1 MTHTTQELAELS
13 AIVGAPVLAAERCGW
28 GFENH
33 TEIATLADGRRLVVQ
48 RIASRVMADHKLQ
61 LAGTLPARLAA
72 RGIRA
77 ARQIAA
83 NADADPPYAV
93 REYLPGEAG
102 ATRMGT
108 IEGAIQIARAM
119 GALLP
124 RLAALDTA
132 GVALDS
138 SWANPIGL
146 AEQSGRR
153 IGRCRALLD
162 APVVAALEATI
173 DELPAHFADRPAV
186 FAHGDFCP
194 VNVLIEPPHEDRRSK
209 IEDSG
214 TTATARYLPSSILY
228 PKVRVVGLLD
238 LEFARIADAL
248 FDAAW
253 WGWVVRYH
261 HPERWVAAWPH
272 LLAAAG
278 FAPSAATTARVQAL
292 QRLRCL
298 EMVDYH
304 AHEGTP
310 KSAAMWIERLGV
322 TLSWG

>member
-194 VNVLIEPPHEDRRSK
+194 VNVLIQRSNVQTF
-209 IEDSG
+209 ERSN
-214 TTATARYLPSSILY
+214 
-228 PKVRVVGLLD
+228 VEVVGLLD

-278 FAPSAATTARVQAL
+278 IAPSAATTARVQAL

-310 KSAAMWIERLGV
+310 KSAAMWIERLSV